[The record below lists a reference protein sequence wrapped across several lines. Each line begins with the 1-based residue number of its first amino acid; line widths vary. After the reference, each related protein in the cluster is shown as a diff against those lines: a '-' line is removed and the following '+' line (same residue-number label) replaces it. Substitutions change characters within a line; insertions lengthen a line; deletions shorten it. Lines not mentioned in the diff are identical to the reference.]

1 MPTAIVGG
9 LSTVMAVYIIIKLAY
24 LRVASALELALVT
37 SPATLVATR
46 LFGDIG
52 GKTITIGM
60 LISVS
65 VTLNGYLLTEPRI
78 PYTLSK
84 QKIIPGSDAL
94 SKVNSGGSTINAT
107 WLVAI
112 LACIYALSGQ
122 FNLLTDLTVFMV

>member
-65 VTLNGYLLTEPRI
+65 GTLTGPRI
-78 PYTLSK
+78 PYTLAK

>member
-24 LRVASALELALVT
+24 LRVASASELALVT

-52 GKTITIGM
+52 GKT
-60 LISVS
+60 
-65 VTLNGYLLTEPRI
+65 LNGYLLTEPRI

-84 QKIIPGSDAL
+84 
-94 SKVNSGGSTINAT
+94 
-107 WLVAI
+107 
-112 LACIYALSGQ
+112 
-122 FNLLTDLTVFMV
+122 